1 MTPAGSPGRKIVLI
15 DANGLVYRAF
25 FALPYFTTTDGRPTN
40 AVYGFTTMLLKVLD
54 EERPDYIAAAYDKAA
69 PTFRHEAFKEYKA
82 TRQRM
87 PDDLRPQLATS
98 KEILDALAIP
108 IFEVAGYEAD
118 DILGTMA
125 RRGAADG
132 FDVLIVTG
140 DLDCLQLVD
149 GHVRV
154 MMTSRGISET
164 TVYDGAKVR
173 ERFGFDP
180 IRLPDYK
187 GLKGDATDN
196 LPGVPGVGE
205 KTASQLIQQFGE
217 VEDLLEHLDQLN
229 PKLQQAISKNAEQV
243 LQSKHL
249 ATIVTD
255 VPLEWPWDDLRR
267 RAPDRARVRELFSSL
282 EFKSLIDRLGVVP
295 EARPDVQYQTAYS
308 AAEMAAAVT
317 GAESLGVFLV
327 REEGHPSGA
336 RLRGIGLSG
345 GPGAARYLPAAD
357 AIAPELV
364 PLFGGE
370 VPKTSADVKADL
382 LTLRRL
388 GLRPCGF
395 DFDVALA
402 SYLMNPGRRTHTLGS
417 AAWEFLGW
425 RLRSEEAEGE
435 DGQRDTVQGG
445 LGLGRDPASDACEAA
460 DVLHRLRGV
469 MTERMQERD
478 VYTLF
483 REIEMPL
490 AEVLA
495 DMEAAGVAVDVPYLR
510 DLSAELD
517 RRIADLTADIYRLAG
532 TEFNIGSPKQLG
544 FILFEKLRLPALKR
558 TKTGYSTD
566 AEVLEQLAPQHE
578 IVAKLL
584 AHRELSKLKQT
595 YVDVLPAL
603 INPATGRVH
612 ATFNQTVAAT
622 GRIIT
627 TDPNLQNI
635 PIRTEEGRKI
645 RRAIIAGPGHVLLAA
660 DYSQIDLRVLA
671 HITDDPGL
679 VDAFRRDDD
688 IHSVTAA
695 EVFNVPRRAVTPD
708 LRRRA
713 KTIVFGVAYGMSEFG
728 LAAQLGIGKA
738 EARAYI
744 EQYYAKYPKVR
755 QYMLDIVQQCRRDG
769 YVTTIMNRRR
779 YIPEVLTRNRPIREA
794 AERTAINTPIQG
806 STADI
811 IKKAMVILGQ
821 EVLPR
826 YRQVQ
831 MTLHVHDEL
840 LFEGPEA
847 EARRIAPE
855 VKRAMEG
862 AFTLKVP
869 VRVDLRLGRNW
880 RDMEELK

>member
-1 MTPAGSPGRKIVLI
+1 MTPAGSPGRKLVLI

-54 EERPDYIAAAYDKAA
+54 EERPDFIAAAYDKAA

-87 PDDLRPQLATS
+87 PDDLRPQLAAS
-98 KEILDALAIP
+98 KEILDTLAVP
-108 IFEVAGYEAD
+108 IFEVSGFEAD

-125 RRGAADG
+125 RKAAGEG

-149 GHVRV
+149 GNVRV

-180 IRLPDYK
+180 VRLPDYK

-217 VEDLLEHLDQLN
+217 VEDLLEHLDQLT
-229 PKLQQAISKNAEQV
+229 PKLQEAIRKNAEQV
-243 LQSKHL
+243 LQSKRL

-255 VPLEWPWDDLRR
+255 VPLEWSWDDLRR
-267 RAPDRARVRELFSSL
+267 RAPDRTRVRELFSSL

-295 EARPDVQYQTAYS
+295 EARPEGRYRTASSVAELS
-308 AAEMAAAVT
+308 AAVEGAA
-317 GAESLGVFLV
+317 SIGVFLV
-327 REEGHPSGA
+327 RGDGHPLTA
-336 RLRGIGLSG
+336 RLTGIGMAG
-345 GPGAARYLPAAD
+345 GTGGARYLPLAD
-357 AIAPELV
+357 EIPPELV
-364 PLFGGE
+364 PILEGPAG
-370 VPKTSADVKADL
+370 KTSADVKADL

-388 GLRPCGF
+388 GLRTGGF
-395 DFDVALA
+395 DFDVAIA
-402 SYLMNPGRRTHTLGS
+402 SYLMNPGRRTHTMGS

-425 RLRSEEAEGE
+425 RLRSEEPEE
-435 DGQRDTVQGG
+435 DGAGEAVRGG
-445 LGLGRDPASDACEAA
+445 LGLGRDPALDACEGA
-460 DVLHRLRGV
+460 DVLGRLRGV

-478 VYTLF
+478 VYALF

-495 DMEAAGVAVDVPYLR
+495 DMEAAGVAVDVPYLH
-510 DLSAELD
+510 DLSGELE
-517 RRIADLTADIYRLAG
+517 RRLADLSADIYRLAG
-532 TEFNIGSPKQLG
+532 TDFNIGSPKQLG

-595 YVDVLPAL
+595 YVDVLPAI

-635 PIRTEEGRKI
+635 PVRTEEGRKI
-645 RRAIIAGPGHVLLAA
+645 RRAIVAGPGHVLLAA

-671 HITDDPGL
+671 HITGDPGL
-679 VDAFRRDDD
+679 VDAFTRNDD
-688 IHSVTAA
+688 IHTVTAA
-695 EVFNVPRRAVTPD
+695 EVFNVPRSVVTPD

-738 EARAYI
+738 EAKAYI

-769 YVTTIMNRRR
+769 YVTTLMNRRR

-811 IKKAMVILGQ
+811 IKKAMVILGG
-821 EVLPR
+821 EILPR
-826 YRQVQ
+826 FPQVQ

-840 LFEGPEA
+840 LFEGPEG

-862 AFTLKVP
+862 AFTLQVP

-880 RDMEELK
+880 RDMDELK